1 MLKQLIYGR
10 SLAEQLDKLVLF
22 GMNWKVPVSLETS
35 YQAAPMLDTVLAETQ
50 VNRGE
55 TAVYALTAPGEHII
69 WLDSPLGPLRCRVR
83 VRLAADPKAPL
94 LIYHPGFN
102 ELPYTSSWSRI
113 FSSNLMLPFHTICIQ
128 APYHEKWIDPLTK
141 GFASVASIYQIFA
154 GSLRIIQVMQ
164 DLFEREG
171 AAHTVMAGIS
181 WGGITS
187 VLYEGMFQRSQAV
200 ITMLS
205 SPKLSLAMQGIAAM
219 FARDTAVPWEEM
231 QPLLD
236 FTPFYEK
243 CAPDKLFP
251 LMGEYDLFFP
261 MEEHA
266 TVFAERPLTTVNG
279 GHITAMWQ
287 ASILRD
293 HILSVMRQQQ

>member
-10 SLAEQLDKLVLF
+10 SLAEQLDKLVLY
-22 GMNWKVPVSLETS
+22 GMNRQVPVSLETS

-50 VNRGE
+50 VNRQE
-55 TAVYALTAPGEHII
+55 TAVYALTAPGEHTI

-83 VRLAADPKAPL
+83 VRLAADPTAPL

-128 APYHEKWIDPLTK
+128 APYHERWGDPLTK
-141 GFASVASIYQIFA
+141 GFASVASIFQIFA
-154 GSLRIIQVMQ
+154 GSLRIMQVMQ
-164 DLFEREG
+164 DLFEKEG
-171 AAHTVMAGIS
+171 AVHTVLAGIS

-187 VLYEGMFQRSQAV
+187 VLHEGMFQRNQAV

-205 SPKLSLAMQGIAAM
+205 SPRLSLAMQGIAAM
-219 FARDTAVPWEEM
+219 FAREAAIPWEEM

-261 MEEHA
+261 LDEHE
-266 TVFAERPLTTVNG
+266 TVFGERPLTKVNG
-279 GHITAMWQ
+279 GHITTMWQ

-293 HILSVMRQQQ
+293 HIMHVMRQH